1 MGGNNI
7 KGIYFFSLILVL
19 FVSMSF
25 VCAEENTTDVNFD
38 DANDDVNLEN
48 INIAVNDVSLY
59 YKNGTRLNAN
69 LYDGNDTPLSNQSL
83 IFNLNGVDYTRTTD
97 AKGSTSIPIN
107 LNPGSYLGNI
117 RFLGNDKYA
126 PANKNVNINVLPTI
140 QGNDLVKYYHNSSQ
154 YYATFIDGSGDV
166 LDNVDVIFNINGVF
180 YTRHTNQNGV
190 AKLNIN
196 LNSGSYILT
205 AYNPVDGCSFSN
217 RIAVL
222 PTLNG
227 SDLVKIYRDNHQ
239 YWVTIKDFN
248 GKPLAYRA
256 AEFNVN
262 GVFYTRQSDRN
273 GNAKLNINL
282 MAGNYIITAQNKVT
296 GELSSN
302 NIVVYQNSNT
312 KLTTQDYVF
321 RENDDDT
328 IQATLTNGLNY
339 GVAGERIDLTI
350 GKNKYSAVTDRN
362 GVASFDLG
370 LAQGNYSLT
379 FNHEANSIYGASSAK
394 SSLEIY
400 DGIKASLECYDAVF
414 YENATYVAYLY
425 DEHGKV
431 FPNQTVYLE
440 LGSMLYSA
448 VTNEYGAA
456 SFDLISPPEV
466 YSAKIFFNETGY
478 KFTKKLCQ
486 IVILENTWTNLIPLT
501 YSVKEG
507 LGEKF
512 AVRLVAGAIYNL
524 PDKKVI
530 IELNGK
536 NYTRTTD
543 ADGIAYL
550 TINLNPG
557 NYDVYFYYLGDDLF
571 ASVGN
576 SSLLTVIPRI
586 PTKLNVLTGSTF
598 HKNSGISYNIELSTD
613 KPLSGKNVVVK
624 IGSQTF
630 TQTTDGNGVI
640 HLDINNFNEGT
651 YDVIY
656 SFEGDRD
663 YAPCFG
669 SSSLVITSEI
679 PMGYGYWV
687 ISGNM
692 YDLDL
697 ASLASQGTKHIFLHS
712 YVFTAYGESSVAS
725 WIRQANNHG
734 IKVHI
739 WMQIA
744 YDGSWHGIS
753 NKDGSYNY
761 DLINSRVNEA
771 RYYASVSGVSGV
783 HFDYLRFGGT
793 AYKFP
798 KAAESINYF
807 VQTAVSAIKSV
818 NPNCLVSAALM
829 PEPDNMLYYD
839 GQDYPALT
847 RYLDFVLPMV
857 YKGNY
862 KQNTAWIQSITQWFV
877 DNSNGAQV
885 WTGLQA
891 YRSDDDIT
899 RLSVSELA
907 GDAQASLNAGARGV
921 VMFRWGVTN
930 FINFNDLKVR

>member
-1 MGGNNI
+1 MGGNTI
-7 KGIYFFSLILVL
+7 KKIFFFSLILLL
-19 FVSMSF
+19 FLSMTV
-25 VCAEENTTDVNFD
+25 VCAEDNTTDANLD
-38 DANDDVNLEN
+38 DANDDVNFEDVN
-48 INIAVNDVSLY
+48 IVANDVSLY
-59 YKNGTRLNAN
+59 YKNGTRLNVN
-69 LYDGNDTPLSNQSL
+69 LYNGNDTPLSNQSL
-83 IFNLNGVDYTRTTD
+83 IFTINGVEYTRTTD
-97 AKGSTSIPIN
+97 SKGGASIALN
-107 LNPGSYLGNI
+107 LNSGSYLGNI
-117 RFLGNDKYA
+117 RFLGNEKYA
-126 PANKNVNINVLPTI
+126 PANKTVNINVLPTI
-140 QGNDLVKYYHNSSQ
+140 YGNDLVKYYHNSSQ
-154 YYATFIDGSGDV
+154 YYATFLDGSGDV
-166 LDNVDVIFNINGVF
+166 LENVDVIFNINGVF
-180 YTRHTNQNGV
+180 YTRQTNQNGV
-190 AKLNIN
+190 ARLNIN
-196 LNSGSYILT
+196 LNSGNYILT
-205 AYNPVDGCSFSN
+205 AYNPLNNYSCSN
-217 RIAVL
+217 RITVL

-227 SDLVKIYRDNHQ
+227 SNLAKIYRDNHQ
-239 YWVTIKDFN
+239 YWVTIKDFKGN
-248 GKPLAYRA
+248 PLSYRD

-273 GNAKLNINL
+273 GNVKLNINL
-282 MAGNYIITAQNKVT
+282 MAGNYIITACNKVT
-296 GELSSN
+296 GELTSN
-302 NIVVYQNSNT
+302 IIVIHPNSNT
-312 KLTTQDYVF
+312 KLTTQDYIF

-328 IQATLTNGLNY
+328 IQATLTNKLNY

-350 GKNKYSAVTDRN
+350 GKNKYSVVTDEK
-362 GVASFDLG
+362 GVASFDLD
-370 LAQGNYSLT
+370 LNQGNYSLA
-379 FNHEANSIYGASSAK
+379 FNYEANSVYGASSAK
-394 SSLEIY
+394 SSVEIY
-400 DGIKASLECYDAVF
+400 DGIKARLECYDAVF
-414 YENATYVAYLY
+414 YENATYVTYLY
-425 DEHGKV
+425 DENGKI

-448 VTNEYGAA
+448 VTDDYGAA
-456 SFDLISPPEV
+456 CFDLISPPDV

-486 IVILENTWTNLIPLT
+486 IVILENTWTNLIPVT
-501 YSVKEG
+501 SSVKEG

-524 PDKKVI
+524 PNKEVI
-530 IELNGK
+530 IEINGK

-543 ADGIAYL
+543 VEGIAYL

-557 NYDVYFYYLGDDLF
+557 NYDVYYYYLGDDVF
-571 ASVGN
+571 EGVGN
-576 SSLLTVIPRI
+576 SSQLTVIPRI
-586 PTKLNVLTGSTF
+586 PTKLNVLKGSTF

-613 KPLSGKNVVVK
+613 KPLPGKNVVVK

-630 TQTTDGNGVI
+630 SQTTDGNGVI
-640 HLDINNFNEGT
+640 HLNINNFNEGI
-651 YDVIY
+651 YDVTY
-656 SFEGDRD
+656 SFDGDRD
-663 YAPCFG
+663 YAPCSG

-679 PMGYGYWV
+679 PYGYGYWV
-687 ISGNM
+687 RYVDM
-692 YDLDL
+692 YNLNL

-712 YVFTAYGESSVAS
+712 YAFTAYGEGSVAS
-725 WIRQANNHG
+725 WIRQANNYG

-739 WMQIA
+739 WMQVA

-839 GQDYPALT
+839 GQDYPTLT

-885 WTGLQA
+885 WTGLQS
-891 YRSDDDIT
+891 YRSDDDVT

-907 GDAQASLNAGARGV
+907 GDAQASLNGGARGV
-921 VMFRWGVTN
+921 VMFRWGVSN
-930 FINFNDLKVR
+930 FINFNNLKVK